1 MNITELNIV
10 SYNSYKSIIMNRTTE
25 YKMIVALC
33 RGGGIGFR
41 GSLPWPKL
49 SRDMRFFAE
58 MTSSSGVPH
67 NSAVIMGNKTWNSL
81 PDSSKPLKSRDNII
95 ISNSKFISENVESD
109 AVTSSSSVRYI
120 RHLNKT
126 PEHTVDYDVAWIIG
140 GASIYEQVIYNNTF
154 SISEI
159 YITFVDELYEFDTI
173 FPLTYQYDTI
183 DEILQLHNNL
193 LNKRVWPWSDADNI
207 PKYISFNSY
216 NNDEYYSVEDVDRNI
231 ISRLTRDSDIIATKE
246 RRIPNL
252 RFLKLKRL
260 LVI

>member
-1 MNITELNIV
+1 
-10 SYNSYKSIIMNRTTE
+10 MNRVTE

-58 MTSSSGVPH
+58 MTTSSAVPN
-67 NSAVIMGNKTWNSL
+67 NSAVIMGSKTWNSL
-81 PDSSKPLKSRDNII
+81 PDSSKPLKSRDNLI
-95 ISNSKFISENVESD
+95 ISNSKFLSENVESD
-109 AVTSSSSVRYI
+109 AFTCSPSVRYI

-126 PEHTVDYDVAWIIG
+126 PEYTTNYDVAWIIG

-159 YITFVDELYEFDTI
+159 YMTFVDELYEFDTI
-173 FPLTYQYDTI
+173 FPVTYQYDTI
-183 DEILQLHNNL
+183 DEILQLHNNS
-193 LNKRVWPWSDADNI
+193 LNKRIWTWTDSDNI
-207 PKYISFNSY
+207 PKYISFNSD

-231 ISRLTRDSDIIATKE
+231 ISRLTRDSDLIATKE